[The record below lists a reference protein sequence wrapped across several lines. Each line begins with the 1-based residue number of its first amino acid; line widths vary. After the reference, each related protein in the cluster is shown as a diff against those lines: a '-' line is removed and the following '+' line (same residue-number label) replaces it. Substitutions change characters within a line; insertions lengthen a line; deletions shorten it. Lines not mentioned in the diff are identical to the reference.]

1 MTRFRA
7 TLSYDGTP
15 FNGFQRQTTGLPTVQ
30 ATLEEGLQSVVGEAV
45 TVDAAGRTD
54 TGVHAIGQ
62 VVAFDCDWKHSPNAL
77 ERALNV
83 ALPTTLAVRDLS
95 VARATFHPRWDALT
109 RAYRYTIALSHTRMP
124 LWNER
129 AWVVYYDL
137 EVGVMRACARQ
148 LIGRHDFGAFGLP
161 PQGTNTVRTVLRA
174 DWHVQRRD
182 GTPFLI
188 FEIVADAFLY
198 RMVRRTVGMLV
209 DVGRGKQ
216 SAQAFEQLLTSPE
229 LAQGVT
235 VAPAHGLVLTQVTYP
250 DEETSVAMP
259 QAIDQASETLLS
271 VREEISR
278 DE

>member
-30 ATLEEGLQSVVGEAV
+30 ATLEEGLQSVMGEAV
-45 TVDAAGRTD
+45 KVDAAGRTD

-62 VVAFDCDWKHSPNAL
+62 VVAFDCNWKHTPNAL

-83 ALPTTLAVRDLS
+83 ALPTTLAVRDVS
-95 VARATFHPRWDALT
+95 VTRATFHPRWDALT
-109 RAYRYTIALSHTRMP
+109 RAYRYTIALSQTRMP

-137 EVGVMRACARQ
+137 DLGLMSACARQ
-148 LIGRHDFGAFGLP
+148 LIGRHDFAAFGLP
-161 PQGTNTVRTVLRA
+161 PQGSNTVRTVMRA
-174 DWHVQRRD
+174 EWQAQSID

-216 SAQAFEQLLTSPE
+216 SALAFEQMLTSPE

-235 VAPAHGLVLTQVTYP
+235 VAPAHGLVLTHVTYP
-250 DEETSVAMP
+250 DEETSVASP
-259 QAIDQASETLLS
+259 QAIDKASETLLS

-278 DE
+278 DK